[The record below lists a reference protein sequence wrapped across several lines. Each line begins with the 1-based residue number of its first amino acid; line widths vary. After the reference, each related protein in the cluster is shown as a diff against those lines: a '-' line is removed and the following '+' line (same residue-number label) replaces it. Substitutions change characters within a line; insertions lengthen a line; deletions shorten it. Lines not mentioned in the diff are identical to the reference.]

1 MILTNIIKKPIL
13 TEKSMD
19 LASKGYY
26 VFKVSRKASKGQV
39 KDAIENL
46 FKVKVK
52 NVNLLNVSGKPKRWG
67 KNQGHTSGFR
77 KAVVTLI
84 KGKIDLFNL
93 K

>member
-1 MILTNIIKKPIL
+1 MSNIDIIKKPIL
-13 TEKSMD
+13 TEKSLD
-19 LASKGYY
+19 LASKGFF
-26 VFKVSRKASKGQV
+26 VFKVAKKATKGQV
-39 KDAIENL
+39 KDVLEDL

-52 NVNLLNVSGKPKRWG
+52 KVNLINVPGKPKRWG
-67 KNQGHTSGFR
+67 KKQGYTASFR